1 MTADWLII
9 SALSVAIVM
18 FGAWHG
24 RTERL
29 RAIKQGESA
38 LRGER
43 KMHMGIEANLL
54 KLRNDALAD
63 LRNAKVEMTDMLNEN
78 AELRRRL
85 DRLDRLKGH
94 RLATIQGSNR
104 HDAG

>member
-1 MTADWLII
+1 MTADWWIMA
-9 SALSVAIVM
+9 ALGVAIVV
-18 FGAWHG
+18 FGAWHA
-24 RTERL
+24 RIERL
-29 RAIKQGESA
+29 RAIERCEVA

-85 DRLDRLKGH
+85 DRLKGH
-94 RLATIQGSNR
+94 RLATSQGEETP
-104 HDAG
+104 